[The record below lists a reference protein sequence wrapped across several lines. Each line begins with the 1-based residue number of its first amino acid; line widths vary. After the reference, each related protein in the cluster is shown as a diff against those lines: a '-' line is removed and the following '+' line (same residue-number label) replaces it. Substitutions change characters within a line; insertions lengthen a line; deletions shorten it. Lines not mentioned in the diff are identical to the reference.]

1 MQRER
6 KKKIIKHASHTCA
19 FVALYYI
26 HHKTYV
32 RVQFFF
38 FNETKTNVNGPA
50 GISLLCPMSHRAHS
64 SE

>member
-6 KKKIIKHASHTCA
+6 KKKIIKHASHTCT